1 VSHYDAIVVGAGQ
14 GGGPLA
20 GAFARAGRR
29 TALIERVHVGGT
41 CINEGCS
48 PTKTMVA
55 SARVAYLARRAAD
68 HGVLRGSP
76 VQVELRR
83 VRERKQAI
91 VDSFRAGSER
101 GLARAGVEM
110 IRGQAGFT
118 GPRALDASSDG
129 NVRRLSADLVFVNTG
144 LRPAIPQIPG
154 LRDVPYF
161 TSTSIMELAELPE
174 RLIVLGGGY
183 VGLEFAQMFRR
194 FGSRVTVL
202 QHGPQLL
209 PREDEDVATEV
220 SRILADDG
228 IDVVLNADATAVH
241 RTNGE
246 VTVSY
251 RMREGSGPG
260 EAEAQETREAVVA
273 GSHLLVAVGRVPNT
287 DDLNLDAAGVETD
300 RRGFISVN
308 ERLETTAPGVYALGD
323 VTGGPAFTHISYDDF
338 RVLRTNLLYGGS
350 ATTTG
355 RLVPYTVFIDPQL
368 GRVGMTE
375 REAATAGRATRVAK
389 LPMSHVARALEVDE
403 TRGFMKAVVDAD
415 SRRILGAAVLGLEG
429 GEIATLFQV
438 AMMGGLSYA
447 ALRDGVFSHP
457 TLAESLNNLFMA
469 MDRPD
474 A

>member
-29 TALIERVHVGGT
+29 TALVERVHVGGT
-41 CINEGCS
+41 CVNEGCS

-68 HGVLRGSP
+68 YGVRGSS

-101 GLARAGVEM
+101 GLARAGVEV
-110 IRGQAGFT
+110 IRGQARFAD
-118 GPRALDASSDG
+118 PRALDVSSDG
-129 NVRRLSADLVFVNTG
+129 RVRRLSADLVFVNTG

-154 LRDVPYF
+154 LRDVPYL
-161 TSTSIMELAELPE
+161 TSTSIMELGDLPE
-174 RLIVLGGGY
+174 HLIVLGGGY

-209 PREDEDVATEV
+209 PREDEDVAKEV
-220 SRILADDG
+220 AHILADDG
-228 IDVVLNADATAVH
+228 IDVILNADATAVCKM
-241 RTNGE
+241 NDG

-251 RMREGSGPG
+251 RIREGSGTGQTPDP
-260 EAEAQETREAVVA
+260 REAVVA

-287 DDLNLDAAGVETD
+287 DDLNLQAAGVETD
-300 RRGFISVN
+300 RRGFVRAN
-308 ERLETTAPGVYALGD
+308 ERLETTARGVYALGD

-338 RVLRTNLLYGGS
+338 RILRTNLLHGGS
-350 ATTTG
+350 VTTAG

-375 REAATAGRATRVAK
+375 REAATAGRTTRVAK
-389 LPMSHVARALEVDE
+389 LPMRRVARALEVDE

-415 SRRILGAAVLGLEG
+415 SGRILGAAVLGLEG
-429 GEIATLFQV
+429 GEIAALLQV
-438 AMMGGLSYA
+438 AMMGGLPYA
-447 ALRDGVFSHP
+447 ALRDGIFSHP
-457 TLAESLNNLFMA
+457 TLAESLNNLFMT
-469 MDRPD
+469 MDRPE